1 MTGTVYVLQS
11 HLAQVN
17 RTDDL
22 IFLDCFCD
30 SENGLKT
37 TVLQSWLL
45 NWIDELE
52 YNPKDVGWLCQECD
66 FAVSVELRS
75 WEYLRMR
82 LEVLAVYEKPNA
94 IGGFNCQVGISRI
107 DF

>member
-1 MTGTVYVLQS
+1 MAGTAYLLQS

-30 SENGLKT
+30 SENSLKARL
-37 TVLQSWLL
+37 LQSWLL

-52 YNPKDVGWLCQECD
+52 YNPEDVGWLRKLGD
-66 FAVSVELRS
+66 FTVGIELRS
-75 WEYLRMR
+75 REYLCMR
-82 LEVLAVYEKPNA
+82 LEVLAVYEEPNA
-94 IGGFNCQVGISRI
+94 IGGFNC
-107 DF
+107 